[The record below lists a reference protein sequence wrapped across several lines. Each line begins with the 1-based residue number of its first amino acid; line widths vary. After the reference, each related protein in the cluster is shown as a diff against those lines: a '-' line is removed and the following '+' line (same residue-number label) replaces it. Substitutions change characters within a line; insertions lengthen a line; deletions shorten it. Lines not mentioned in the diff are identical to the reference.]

1 MSMNLPWKT
10 AWVTGA
16 GRGIGKALV
25 KQLSREGV
33 TVYASSRTVSELHL
47 LKDET
52 PSYPGRIVPVPL
64 DITSREQ
71 VDDLIASWEQ
81 GDGVPDLVVLNA
93 GNHDPFPAQVFSAQ
107 RCSEL
112 LRVNLHGTINC
123 IDPVLKSFIA
133 RDRGQLAVMASVAG
147 YRGLPT
153 AAAYGAG
160 KAALINLCEALK
172 LDLYRT
178 SVKLQ
183 VINPGFVR
191 TPLTDKNDFKMPALM
206 EADQAAD
213 RIIQGLLSER
223 FEITFPRR
231 FTFALK
237 LLRILPY
244 SWYFKLISRT
254 VKTDNPVIT
263 SEKHG

>member
-1 MSMNLPWKT
+1 MNRKLPWKT

-16 GRGIGKALV
+16 GRGIGEALV
-25 KQLSREGV
+25 KQLSKEGV
-33 TVYASSRTVSELHL
+33 TVYASSRTLTELQR

-52 PSYPGRIVPVPL
+52 SNYPGRIVPVPL
-64 DITSREQ
+64 NITKREQ
-71 VDDLIASWEQ
+71 IDDLFASWEQ
-81 GDGVPDLVVLNA
+81 GEGVPDLVVLNA
-93 GNHDPFPAQVFSAQ
+93 GNHDPFSAQEFSAQ

-112 LRVNLHGTINC
+112 FQVNLQGTINC

-133 RDRGQLAVMASVAG
+133 RDRGQLVVMASVAG

-160 KAALINLCEALK
+160 KAALINLCEALR

-213 RIIQGLLSER
+213 RIIQGLLSKR

-231 FTFALK
+231 FTFVLK
-237 LLRILPY
+237 MLRILPY

-254 VKTDNPVIT
+254 VKTDKPVIT